1 MVKRREESVV
11 KRGEGKGKGL
21 RVMVRGEG
29 GQKGLYGELANH
41 RRRRRVEGK
50 FGRGKSEGR

>member
-11 KRGEGKGKGL
+11 KKGEGKGKGL

-29 GQKGLYGELANH
+29 GAKE
-41 RRRRRVEGK
+41 VVW
-50 FGRGKSEGR
+50 